1 MLFAC
6 FPLLNWHL
14 LVWVAGAPLLVALVR
29 EARLGRAF
37 LLGYYAGAVYLAGT
51 CHWFVDVV
59 ELHGGVAPIL
69 AWGILLLFVLV
80 FAAFFGVFGLVEAW
94 AARGSPSMGLVLS
107 PFLWVAMEI
116 GRTYLITGF
125 PWNLLGYAVQA
136 DGLRQVAS
144 LTAVYGLSFL
154 AVTTSALVAWVWLEP
169 RRVWARIATLCW
181 CALLILS
188 NWLATPAA
196 LPRGT
201 RVAHL
206 LQPNV
211 PMDEA
216 SGRKWAPWQNPVP
229 LQNLVAMS
237 LASVEREG
245 QSSST
250 PLIIWPE
257 NPAPFYFERDPVFR
271 GAVERMAREAKSYAI
286 VGSVNYADAAATQPK
301 NTAMVLDP
309 EGRVLL
315 AYDKIHLVP
324 FGEYVPWWAFPGLV
338 GKITHEAGM
347 FVPGSS
353 YQTART
359 SDGGLGLFI
368 CYEAIFPQLV
378 RGLVPGGPGVL
389 VNISN
394 DAWFGDTAAAFQH
407 LNMARM
413 RAIEN
418 GRYILRATN
427 DGITCVIDPYGRVL
441 DRLPRHQALIMTT
454 RFDYLASR
462 TFYSAQGDV
471 FAWACVA
478 IAALMV
484 AWRLAEEKKIKR
496 QKSKIKN
503 RDNEQPTT
511 NNQQQ
516 SIAQKEQL

>member
-1 MLFAC
+1 MLFAS
-6 FPLLNWHL
+6 FPLLDWHL
-14 LVWVAGAPLLVALVR
+14 MVWFACAPLLVALVQESR
-29 EARLGRAF
+29 PGRGF
-37 LLGYYAGAVYLAGT
+37 LLAYCAGAVFLAGT

-69 AWGILLLFVLV
+69 AWGILLLFVVV
-80 FAAFFGVFGLVEAW
+80 FASFFGAFGLLETW
-94 AARGSPSMGLVLS
+94 AAQVSRPLALALS

-116 GRTYLITGF
+116 ARTYLITGF

-136 DGLRQVAS
+136 DGLRQMAS
-144 LTAVYGLSFL
+144 FAAVYGLSFL
-154 AVTTSALVAWVWLEP
+154 AVTTSALLAWVWLEP
-169 RRVWARIATLCW
+169 RRVVPRVAVVCWA
-181 CALLILS
+181 ALLILA

-196 LPRGT
+196 LPGGT

-206 LQPNV
+206 IQPNV
-211 PMDEA
+211 PMDRE
-216 SGRKWAPWQNPVP
+216 SGAKWAPWQNPAP

-245 QSSST
+245 DSSSGR
-250 PLIIWPE
+250 LIIWPE

-271 GAVERMAREAKSYAI
+271 GAVERMAREAKSYTI
-286 VGSVNYADAAATQPK
+286 VGSVNYADQTTNHPK
-301 NTAMVLDP
+301 NTAMALDP

-324 FGEYVPWWAFPGLV
+324 FGEYVPWWAFPSLV

-359 SDGGLGLFI
+359 RDGGLGLLI

-378 RGLVPGGPGVL
+378 RRLVPDGPGVL

-427 DGITCVIDPYGRVL
+427 DGITCVIDPHGRVL
-441 DRLPRHQALIMTT
+441 DRLPRHQALTMRA
-454 RFDYLASR
+454 RFDYLAGQ
-462 TFYSAQGDV
+462 TFYTEHGDV
-471 FAWACVA
+471 FAWFCIVVA
-478 IAALMV
+478 AGIAGYAV
-484 AWRLAEEKKIKR
+484 VKEREIKR
-496 QKSKIKN
+496 KRLEGKSQ
-503 RDNEQPTT
+503 R
-511 NNQQQ
+511 
-516 SIAQKEQL
+516 